1 MPLEE
6 TKRRRGTGGAL
17 HETMVKK
24 LSNDVS
30 QHGCL
35 GKFKKCQ
42 REIRGGE
49 EFFSY
54 FKSSFYF
61 KLVII

>member
-42 REIRGGE
+42 REIREGG
-49 EFFSY
+49 
-54 FKSSFYF
+54 KSSLAILNRHFI
-61 KLVII
+61 LNW